1 MNPDFSFAIT
11 FVSLIYGLGITHS
24 LTCIAENIQH
34 KSEIKQSLLWWVWA
48 ILFLLFSC
56 GTWFGIYFSWSHR
69 SEWTMPEFSFL
80 AIQSSVFYISLH
92 LFFNH
97 PRQIPSRSLETD
109 FLNNKKS
116 SFLCLGVV
124 LFMQSI
130 LSNIL
135 FTAERWDEVIVN
147 NLPQNFFIAVVI
159 FLSIARRKTYHLFGA
174 LLCYIGFVMRMIY

>member
-24 LTCIAENIQH
+24 LTCMAENIQH
-34 KSEIKQSLLWWVWA
+34 KSEIKQSLLWWTWA

-56 GTWFGIYFSWSHR
+56 GTWFGIYFSWSHKD
-69 SEWTMPEFSFL
+69 SWAMPEFSFL

-97 PRQIPSRSLETD
+97 PLQIPNRSLETD
-109 FLNNKKS
+109 FFNNRKS
-116 SFLCLGVV
+116 SLLCLSIV

-130 LSNIL
+130 LSKIL
-135 FTAERWDEVIVN
+135 FTAEQLDEIILN
-147 NLPQNFFIAVVI
+147 NLSENIFIAVII
-159 FLSIARRKTYHLFGA
+159 FLSFTRKKTYHLLGA
-174 LLCYIGFVMRMIY
+174 LGCYIGFVMRMLD